1 MEPDALERMK
11 QAHWT
16 PAQVKAF
23 SVPEG
28 RHGWRGLGLPGNQK
42 RKVYT
47 VLHNEQVLVTAL
59 LLLPGERSVTH
70 SHESGELSVHFDDP
84 MTPTVSWHPPGEVHG
99 GRAAASSGLAKQ
111 LAEVLETVKTG
122 PSTPPDVLAL
132 ATQLGALLD
141 VPQLAEWVQTL
152 VTPDPRPRVLIDILF
167 PPFKTTI
174 EDPRYPK
181 KTVVG
186 QWYD

>member
-1 MEPDALERMK
+1 METDLAERLK
-11 QAHWT
+11 QAQWT
-16 PAQVKAF
+16 PAQIKAF
-23 SVPEG
+23 SVPESQ
-28 RHGWRGLGLPGNQK
+28 HGWRGLGLPGNQK

-59 LLLPGERSVTH
+59 LMLPGERGVTH

-84 MTPTVSWHPPGEVHG
+84 MAPTVSWHPPGEIHG
-99 GRAAASSGLAKQ
+99 GRAGAPLASQLSDLLAAVKNGPSTPADVLGLAKQ
-111 LAEVLETVKTG
+111 L
-122 PSTPPDVLAL
+122 S
-132 ATQLGALLD
+132 QLLQ
-141 VPQLAEWVQTL
+141 VPQLQEWVQAL

-181 KTVVG
+181 KTVAG

>member
-1 MEPDALERMK
+1 MEPDLAERMK
-11 QAHWT
+11 QAQWT
-16 PAQVKAF
+16 PAQIKAF
-23 SVPEG
+23 AVPEG
-28 RHGWRGLGLPGNQK
+28 QHGWRGLGLPGNQK

-59 LLLPGERSVTH
+59 LMLPGERGVTH

-84 MTPTVSWHPPGEVHG
+84 MSPTVSWHPPGEVHG
-99 GRAAASSGLAKQ
+99 GRAGPGLAKQ
-111 LAEVLETVKTG
+111 LAEVMETVKSG
-122 PSTPPDVLAL
+122 PSTPLEV
-132 ATQLGALLD
+132 TQLADQLGRLLQA
-141 VPQLAEWVQTL
+141 PELAEWVQAL
-152 VTPDPRPRVLIDILF
+152 ISPDPRPRVLVDILF

-181 KTVVG
+181 KTIVG

>member
-1 MEPDALERMK
+1 MEADLVERMK
-11 QAHWT
+11 QAQWT
-16 PAQVKAF
+16 PAQIKAF
-23 SVPEG
+23 AMPEG
-28 RHGWRGLGLPGNQK
+28 QHGWRGLGLPGNQK

-59 LLLPGERSVTH
+59 LMLPGERGVTH
-70 SHESGELSVHFDDP
+70 SHESGELSIHFDDP
-84 MTPTVSWHPPGEVHG
+84 MAPSVSWHPPGEVHG
-99 GRAAASSGLAKQ
+99 GRAGESLAKQ
-111 LAEVLETVKTG
+111 LADIMAAVKSG
-122 PSTPPDVLAL
+122 PSTAPEVASLAI
-132 ATQLGALLD
+132 QLGQLLEA
-141 VPQLAEWVQTL
+141 PQLTEWMQVL

-181 KTVVG
+181 KTVAG